1 MVDCRK
7 QNYLVYVEGENYT
20 VKKSWTLNKIFFKC
34 SLKALLQFY
43 LFIFIWVAKLQCF
56 SYAQKIRPN
65 KFWSYHLKLAN
76 LMLLLE
82 TILVSCLTKTY
93 SIIAPD
99 IQK

>member
-43 LFIFIWVAKLQCF
+43 LFIFIWVACF
-56 SYAQKIRPN
+56 SYAHKIRPN

-82 TILVSCLTKTY
+82 TILVSC
-93 SIIAPD
+93 
-99 IQK
+99 